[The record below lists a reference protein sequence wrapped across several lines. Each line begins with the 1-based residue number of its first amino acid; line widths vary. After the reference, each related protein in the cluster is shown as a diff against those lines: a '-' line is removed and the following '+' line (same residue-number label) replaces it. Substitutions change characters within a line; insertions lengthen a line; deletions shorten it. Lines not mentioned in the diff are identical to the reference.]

1 MSNKTTRKKKKN
13 SKQFKKKFRHPYF
26 TRMSAFIVFLALI
39 LIVGVSM
46 GYRGMDKK
54 REAYEESIEEL
65 NTELEEL
72 ENQNSDLKEQ
82 MDNMNSSE
90 FKEKM
95 AREKLGMIGKDEVL
109 LKESE
114 DGSTGRGTDE
124 DGEETSESGEE
135 TSESSEE
142 TEGEDSSAEDPEQ
155 TSSQEEQPEEDGGS
169 EGEY

>member
-1 MSNKTTRKKKKN
+1 MDKKTTKKKKKN
-13 SKQFKKKFRHPYF
+13 SKQFNRKFRH
-26 TRMSAFIVFLALI
+26 RSWSMKSVFVLVLAVI
-39 LIVGVSM
+39 LIVGVTM

-72 ENQNSDLKEQ
+72 ENQNSELKEQ
-82 MDNMNSSE
+82 MDNMDSSE

-124 DGEETSESGEE
+124 GGEETSEASD
-135 TSESSEE
+135 ESSES
-142 TEGEDSSAEDPEQ
+142 EDSEGTAQ
-155 TSSQEEQPEEDGGS
+155 TSSEENEPEDTDDGDQEGSGEAGEE
-169 EGEY
+169 